1 MRSTSMTTPMLTL
14 PHDALSEIAL
24 RLPAVKST
32 KPWRDLNSLA
42 TTCKGLYEWKKTEV
56 DKYLEAEWKRV
67 SAEVPQTYGWRDS
80 LEKIL
85 SDFEHP
91 SRRLFREPVLRKI
104 TKAEKKTTTA
114 KPITSVNDFNVS
126 LYKKRETASLN
137 EISWCLIVCSHKKLK
152 INKKIELMAKLPSFL
167 TELKSIDRQTA
178 LRMMFK
184 LLDVDKKL
192 SHALKHNDTFD
203 KIEKTLV
210 NDHLT
215 KSLLE
220 LGLNSRELLTRDPKE
235 EVVKLGLN
243 LISDE
248 NRWKWILKNVPECLS
263 TPLGG
268 RIMITDPACQLQL
281 INFINKSFSKCA
293 TDVDRIKV
301 CQPIPEIYSMLD
313 QTINGTNLI
322 NKINKWFADVR
333 INLNSNNTATN
344 HGYVKLLCMQLDRIS
359 MELNSIK
366 TYQFRDRLIYVINFF
381 VTESKEFEQSTQLL
395 IAVAKNN
402 FAYWFQMHKSI
413 NNKDAL
419 KHALLYA
426 NNLPNLIMQYRYVSV
441 LKKAAQ
447 KYFKADLNLIAEMKA
462 TKNAIK
468 KSIAVAKSKH

>member
-1 MRSTSMTTPMLTL
+1 M
-14 PHDALSEIAL
+14 
-24 RLPAVKST
+24 
-32 KPWRDLNSLA
+32 
-42 TTCKGLYEWKKTEV
+42 
-56 DKYLEAEWKRV
+56 
-67 SAEVPQTYGWRDS
+67 
-80 LEKIL
+80 
-85 SDFEHP
+85 
-91 SRRLFREPVLRKI
+91 RKI
-104 TKAEKKTTTA
+104 TERYPVPRSNVESKSYSKFIA
-114 KPITSVNDFNVS
+114 KVFIH
-126 LYKKRETASLN
+126 RET
-137 EISWCLIVCSHKKLK
+137 V
-152 INKKIELMAKLPSFL
+152 
-167 TELKSIDRQTA
+167 SIDEVRKCMTACSNANVNTKIQVIAALPALLPTISSRQRQQI
-178 LRMMFK
+178 LRFMFE
-184 LLDVDKKL
+184 LLVVDKKL
-192 SHALKHNDTFD
+192 SHALKHNDTFY

-248 NRWKWILKNVPECLS
+248 NRWKWVFKNVPECLS

-268 RIMITDPACQLQL
+268 RVMITDPACQLQL

-366 TYQFRDRLIYVINFF
+366 THQFTDRLIYVINFF
-381 VTESKEFEQSTQLL
+381 ATESKDFEQSTQLL
-395 IAVAKNN
+395 IAVAKNK
-402 FAYWFQMHKSI
+402 FAYWFKMHKSI

-419 KHALLYA
+419 KHALSSA

-441 LKKAAQ
+441 LKKLPRSTL
-447 KYFKADLNLIAEMKA
+447 KLI
-462 TKNAIK
+462 
-468 KSIAVAKSKH
+468 